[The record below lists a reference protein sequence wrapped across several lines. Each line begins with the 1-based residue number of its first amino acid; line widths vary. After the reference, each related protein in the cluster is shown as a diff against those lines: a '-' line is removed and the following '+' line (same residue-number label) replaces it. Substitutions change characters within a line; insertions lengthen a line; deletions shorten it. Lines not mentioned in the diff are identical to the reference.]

1 MLYKKIL
8 IILQLLPILFATSH
22 NEAKLRCEKFHEQT
36 KKNANEIQN
45 HDLSNTA
52 NQALNAIQTIITNIE
67 KKPAKDLPQQVK
79 RCMDLSDCVVTL
91 KNELST
97 ISEKD
102 LKKEETKKSTKKLSE
117 TITKNEKKHHI
128 DPEQGAIDLSKK
140 LKEIAKEVSGNSDQK
155 QDTNL

>member
-22 NEAKLRCEKFHEQT
+22 NEAKLRCEKFHEET

-52 NQALNAIQTIITNIE
+52 NQVLNAIQTIINNIE

-102 LKKEETKKSTKKLSE
+102 LKKEETR
-117 TITKNEKKHHI
+117 NC
-128 DPEQGAIDLSKK
+128 
-140 LKEIAKEVSGNSDQK
+140 
-155 QDTNL
+155 